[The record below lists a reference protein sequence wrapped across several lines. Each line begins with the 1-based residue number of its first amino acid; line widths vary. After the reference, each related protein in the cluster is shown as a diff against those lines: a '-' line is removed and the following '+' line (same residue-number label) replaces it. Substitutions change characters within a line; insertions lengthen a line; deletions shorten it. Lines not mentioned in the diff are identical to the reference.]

1 MSRLDHLTSILDE
14 MSGTKYS
21 IGDAVLIVSGKYI
34 GRSGVVSGT
43 TEKMYY
49 IRLNSSQVVVRL
61 MASSVRKVEE
71 NVNLEVAE
79 RIAVELYL
87 MRRSME
93 TTVELLSN
101 FKF

>member
-1 MSRLDHLTSILDE
+1 
-14 MSGTKYS
+14 
-21 IGDAVLIVSGKYI
+21 
-34 GRSGVVSGT
+34 
-43 TEKMYY
+43 MYY

-71 NVNLEVAE
+71 NANLEVAE
-79 RIAVELYL
+79 RIAVELHL

-93 TTVELLSN
+93 TIVELLSN